1 MSTFAAAFVRGGNRA
16 SSFFINLSY
25 QRHLP
30 LTENDMIDKT
40 ALEQVINEALEGTK
54 MYLVTLKVSKDN
66 VIDVALDSDEDITIE
81 DCMEVNDAVLEAFD
95 RDVEDYELTVGSYG
109 ITSPLVLPRQYR
121 KNIGY
126 EVEVLTADGRK
137 LKGVIDGADDEGFV
151 LTTTVKRKLE
161 GKKRPELVEE
171 QERFNYSDIKQ
182 TKNIIKI

>member
-1 MSTFAAAFVRGGNRA
+1 M
-16 SSFFINLSY
+16 IN
-25 QRHLP
+25 
-30 LTENDMIDKT
+30 KT

-81 DCMEVNDAVLEAFD
+81 DCVAVNDAVLAAFD
-95 RDVEDYELTVGSYG
+95 RDDEDYELTVGSYG
-109 ITSPLVLPRQYR
+109 ITSPLLLPRQYR

-137 LKGVIDGADDEGFV
+137 LKGVIADADEEGFT
-151 LTTTVKRKLE
+151 LTMTVKKKLE
-161 GKKRPELVEE
+161 GKKRPEMVEE